1 MVTKPVLLWPKPV
14 PEIEVHLDQTADD
27 FIVVDTNCIYELQK
41 LYKITRSTPILDPLP
56 NRGKHYREFK
66 DHIVACDCRAHIVG
80 LTACRAMSQALKD
93 SSLAHASIEE
103 LLTVMSL
110 DSRAGPAPLRQRFAM
125 SVDWS
130 RLHWSNTIL
139 AAILVFAASLLGNV
153 LAIGNSLIA
162 AAVAAL
168 VFTTLYACVR
178 ILATPRRADDFRT
191 RHPLL
196 H

>member
-1 MVTKPVLLWPKPV
+1 MVTKPILLWPKPL
-14 PEIEVHLDQTADD
+14 PDIEGHLNQTADD

-41 LYKITRSTPILDPLP
+41 LYKITRSTPIFDPLP
-56 NRGKHYREFK
+56 SHGKHYREFK

-80 LTACRAMSQALKD
+80 LAACRGMAQALKD

-103 LLTVMSL
+103 LLTAMPP
-110 DSRAGPAPLRQRFAM
+110 DSRVGLGPLRRRFEM

-130 RLHWSNTIL
+130 RLSWSNTIL
-139 AAILVFAASLLGNV
+139 VAILVFAASLIGNV
-153 LAIGNSLIA
+153 LFFGNSLIA
-162 AAVAAL
+162 AAVAVL

-178 ILATPRRADDFRT
+178 ILATPQGADDLRA
-191 RHPLL
+191 RRPLL